1 MLMQKSINVKMID
14 AHGQCATSKSVSHTD
29 VVFILS
35 LFFAFYLSH
44 ASDLATAH
52 NCGKSSRTVF
62 QYFIVAFIVR
72 MWVNGL

>member
-14 AHGQCATSKSVSHTD
+14 AHGQCATSQLVIQMR
-29 VVFILS
+29 VYFIT
-35 LFFAFYLSH
+35 FFAFYLSH